1 MVSTSVLAMMALD
14 AILGFVVPVALAW
27 WMVKK
32 YHVSIRTILIGAG
45 VFVVFALVLEPIL
58 HQIVLKGPHGAA
70 IMGNAWY
77 YALYGGLAAG
87 VFEETGR
94 FLAMQFLLKKE
105 PTEAKTA
112 VAYGIGHGGAEM
124 LMIFGIAMISNLIL
138 SSMINNG
145 QANLILSSVPAETK
159 DQVQAQFD
167 QLQALT
173 GGTLM
178 LSLWERF
185 SALILQVA
193 LSVIVWT
200 AVRKKWLWLFPA
212 AILLHFVVDAC
223 AVVLS
228 KSAVSTLSIEAIIF
242 CMSLA
247 VGAIAWMLA
256 RKLLTAE
263 VLP

>member
-58 HQIVLKGPHGAA
+58 
-70 IMGNAWY
+70 
-77 YALYGGLAAG
+77 
-87 VFEETGR
+87 
-94 FLAMQFLLKKE
+94 
-105 PTEAKTA
+105 
-112 VAYGIGHGGAEM
+112 
-124 LMIFGIAMISNLIL
+124 
-138 SSMINNG
+138 
-145 QANLILSSVPAETK
+145 
-159 DQVQAQFD
+159 
-167 QLQALT
+167 
-173 GGTLM
+173 
-178 LSLWERF
+178 
-185 SALILQVA
+185 
-193 LSVIVWT
+193 
-200 AVRKKWLWLFPA
+200 
-212 AILLHFVVDAC
+212 LHFIVDAC

-247 VGAIAWMLA
+247 VGAISWMLA

>member
-1 MVSTSVLAMMALD
+1 MMAID
-14 AILGFVVPVALAW
+14 AILGFAVPVALAW

-32 YHVSIRTILIGAG
+32 YNVNIRTILIGAG
-45 VFVVFALVLEPIL
+45 VFIVFALVLEPIL
-58 HQIVLKGPHGAA
+58 HQIVLKGPHGSA

-94 FLAMQFLLKKE
+94 FLGMKFLLKKE
-105 PTEAKTA
+105 PTDAKTP
-112 VAYGIGHGGAEM
+112 VAYGIGHGGTEM
-124 LMIFGIAMISNLIL
+124 LIIFGISMISNLVM
-138 SSMINNG
+138 SSLINNG
-145 QANLILSSVPAETK
+145 QADTILATVPAEASA
-159 DQVQAQFD
+159 QVQAQFE

-173 GGTLM
+173 AGTLL
-178 LSLWERF
+178 LSLWERI
-185 SALILQVA
+185 SALILQVG
-193 LSVIVWT
+193 LSVMVWT
-200 AVRKKWLWLFPA
+200 AVRKNRLWLFPM

-223 AVVLS
+223 AVIMA
-228 KSAVSTLSIEAIIF
+228 KSAVSTLSIEVIIF

-256 RKLLTAE
+256 RKLLAAE